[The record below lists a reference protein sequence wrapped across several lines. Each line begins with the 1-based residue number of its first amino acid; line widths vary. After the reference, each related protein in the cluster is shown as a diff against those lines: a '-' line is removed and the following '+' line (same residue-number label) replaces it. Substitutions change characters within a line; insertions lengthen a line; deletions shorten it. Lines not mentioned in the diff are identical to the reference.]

1 MKDPVRIAMGE
12 IIEFKNKF
20 WMVTKIKRKK
30 LEVTLM
36 SKRAVKM
43 MLEVI
48 QNRKEKG

>member
-1 MKDPVRIAMGE
+1 MKNLVKVSLGE
-12 IIEFKNKF
+12 VLEFKEKL
-20 WMVTKIKRKK
+20 WKVTKIKRKK